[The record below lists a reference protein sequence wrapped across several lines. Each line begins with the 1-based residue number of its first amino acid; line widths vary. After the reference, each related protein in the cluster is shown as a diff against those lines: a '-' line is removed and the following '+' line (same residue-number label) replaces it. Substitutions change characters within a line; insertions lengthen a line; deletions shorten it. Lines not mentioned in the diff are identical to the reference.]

1 MGIAFLPGIK
11 TESLNNMD
19 DTTSAAPNQQ
29 ARTLII
35 LHGQR
40 YIQVF
45 GSDRHPVKIVNVPD
59 MRSIKGEL
67 LIEEL
72 FTLKLP
78 PCWAR
83 VYSEGY
89 LLDRDIIREVSVAD
103 LMARDNNLALIR
115 CMNRISRNEV
125 NLCTV

>member
-1 MGIAFLPGIK
+1 
-11 TESLNNMD
+11 MD
-19 DTTSAAPNQQ
+19 HTYSVPPNQQ

-35 LHGQR
+35 LHGNR
-40 YIQVF
+40 YIEVF
-45 GSDRHPVKIVNVPD
+45 GDQRHPVKIVNVPD
-59 MRSIKGEL
+59 MRSIAGEL
-67 LIEEL
+67 LTEEL

-89 LLDRDIIREVSVAD
+89 LLERDVIRDVSVAD
-103 LMARDNNLALIR
+103 LMARDNDLALIR